1 MCSRYSACGRDGDNL
16 LEWWREMWREMVVI
30 DEHLQ
35 MMEEWG
41 SSRGWLAPQHPSKWC
56 QPGSSDAGVPQLSWC
71 LEENST
77 EGEKADICLT
87 GKQRTR
93 KAALFYWC
101 PPLEATT
108 RSTAECRK
116 RNGSAENAVKE
127 KGIRPGE
134 KAEVQLKQ
142 ETMDLAKRF
151 SCEDCGVCLGKPAQ
165 VSYWRIQ
172 VTPSTWDMCPVSAQT
187 IL

>member
-41 SSRGWLAPQHPSKWC
+41 SSQGWLAPQHPSKWC

-127 KGIRPGE
+127 KGIHPGE